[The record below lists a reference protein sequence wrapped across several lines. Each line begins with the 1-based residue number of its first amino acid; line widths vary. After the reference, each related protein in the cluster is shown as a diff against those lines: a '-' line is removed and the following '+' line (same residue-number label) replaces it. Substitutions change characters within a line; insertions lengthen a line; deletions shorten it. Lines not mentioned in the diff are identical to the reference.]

1 MSPTE
6 FAKLR
11 SLPPAEAIAYMQGRQ
26 LVAETYHWH
35 DLWESEHER
44 AFTVSRLTRADLLE
58 AVQESLTK
66 AVAGDLTRRDWM
78 ADTRKLL
85 QGAGWWGDV
94 QVTDPRTG
102 EQLKSRFNNARLSLI
117 FDVNTR
123 QAAAAGQWQRILR
136 TKESRPYV
144 RYLTMDDSRVR
155 ELHRSWHNVTLPVEH
170 PWLET
175 HRPPNGYRCRCRLI
189 SMSRAEYER
198 GHVLTR
204 PGAETDQDAPLVKEL
219 LKKEPPADALVSWEN
234 PRTRE
239 TQLIPAGIDPGFA
252 YSPGT
257 SGASTAFQ
265 TMASNKLQ
273 RLSPRIAEAVATQR
287 VSVGLPDAS
296 FMGQRPGLF
305 NLPPMPVPSIT
316 TAAFGAEVSHEQ
328 LMAKATEVLKTI
340 QASDGLLND
349 DTGWLLTVNRKGV
362 KKMGDN
368 KQQSDA
374 SLQAIGTTLTELVRD
389 AVVVERHSDTQHNN
403 EFVEAI
409 LRLMTAIRIDGLLYR
424 VKLTIKDRVAPDNP
438 GRLLHAL
445 DAAEIESAPL
455 GTLLTSTD
463 SSALQS
469 TQPTTGRFVTIADL
483 LRGALRND
491 GLPFEEQDAP

>member
-239 TQLIPAGIDPGFA
+239 TQMIPAGIDPGFA
-252 YSPGT
+252 YAPGT
-257 SGASTAFQ
+257 TGANQAFKA
-265 TMASNKLQ
+265 MVENKLQ
-273 RLSPRIAEAVATQR
+273 RLSPAIRQEVEAHRLNT
-287 VSVGLPDAS
+287 GLPDPG
-296 FMGQRPGLF
+296 FMGQRPGLYE
-305 NLPPMPVPSIT
+305 LPPMPVVSLDS
-316 TAAFGAEVSHEQ
+316 AVLGAKLSHQ
-328 LMAKATEVLKTI
+328 DLMAKATEVLKAI
-340 QASDGLLND
+340 QTSDGLVND

-368 KQQSDA
+368 KQQSDS
-374 SLQAIGTTLTELVRD
+374 SLQSIAGALVELVRN
-389 AVVVERHSDTQHNN
+389 AVVVEQHPDIKHGNA
-403 EFVEAI
+403 VVQAI
-409 LRLMTAIRIDGLLYR
+409 SRLLAAIEIDGVLYR
-424 VKLTIKDRVAPDNP
+424 VKLTIKDLAAPDKLAK
-438 GRLLHAL
+438 LLHAL
-445 DAAEIESAPL
+445 DTAEIESAPL
-455 GTLLTSTD
+455 GTLLTGTD
-463 SSALQS
+463 LSELRS

-491 GLPFEEQDAP
+491 GLPFEE